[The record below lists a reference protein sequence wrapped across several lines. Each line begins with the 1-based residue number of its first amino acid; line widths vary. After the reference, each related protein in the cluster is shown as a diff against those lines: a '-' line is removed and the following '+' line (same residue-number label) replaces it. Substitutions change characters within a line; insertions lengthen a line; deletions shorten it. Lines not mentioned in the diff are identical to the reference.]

1 MFGGTFKKY
10 ILLLVLEGLE
20 VWIQL
25 QNVKNCLTYQ
35 FLPFP
40 STKASGRYTM
50 NEAELNKFDCVP
62 VIEAVAA
69 AEGSSVAS
77 RTPY

>member
-1 MFGGTFKKY
+1 
-10 ILLLVLEGLE
+10 
-20 VWIQL
+20 
-25 QNVKNCLTYQ
+25 
-35 FLPFP
+35 
-40 STKASGRYTM
+40 M